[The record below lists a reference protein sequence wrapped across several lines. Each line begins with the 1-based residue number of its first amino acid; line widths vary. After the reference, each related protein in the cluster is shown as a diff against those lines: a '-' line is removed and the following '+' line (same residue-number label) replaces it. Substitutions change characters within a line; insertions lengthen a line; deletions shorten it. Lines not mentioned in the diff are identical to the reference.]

1 MAQLVV
7 ISWRAIPSQ
16 VNAQAG
22 RRRHQVQL
30 SERFQHAI
38 DRAAMVAG
46 LHGSDDYIAQWTRA
60 ASDCGDDLEAVALA
74 AAAAIEAEYPPERL
88 NALVAAGGLDGS

>member
-7 ISWRAIPSQ
+7 ISWRDIPSQ

-30 SERFQHAI
+30 SERFQLAI

-46 LHGSDDYIAQWTRA
+46 LHGSDDYLTQWTRV
-60 ASDCGDDLEAVALA
+60 ASDCGDDLEAVATA
-74 AAAAIEAEYPPERL
+74 AAAAIEAEYTAERL
-88 NALVAAGGLDGS
+88 NALVTAGGVAAG

>member
-1 MAQLVV
+1 MARLVV
-7 ISWRAIPSQ
+7 ISWRDIPSQ

-30 SERFQHAI
+30 SERFQLAI

-46 LHGSDDYIAQWTRA
+46 LHGSDDYLAQWTRSS
-60 ASDCGDDLEAVALA
+60 SDCGDDLEAAASA
-74 AAAAIEAEYPPERL
+74 AAVAIEAQYPPDRL
-88 NALVAAGGLDGS
+88 AALVAAGGLAG